1 MIGLEC
7 NIKNTV
13 LSDELFKN
21 KILSVGAGENVLRL
35 LPPLTINEKEILEVT
50 KIISKCCENIKNKK

>member
-7 NIKNTV
+7 NIKNTI

-35 LPPLTINEKEILEVT
+35 LPPLTISEKEILEIT
-50 KIISKCCENIKNKK
+50 NIISKCCENIKNKK